1 MTSPTALVFAL
12 TTEIS
17 FVLDGGSANPDRRS
31 WWHSPP
37 AGTLHAE
44 TLRVE
49 PLPVALV
56 PAPRIAE
63 PAPIGHVGDFD
74 SAGWR
79 APAWTDGVPVHNEV
93 LRGGVDGIATL
104 GTGGV
109 ERVELTTVELE
120 VVHGADG
127 LVEEVLVLDAQGA
140 EGSIDLLIEH
150 AHAQLPGV
158 EGQRTRER
166 WIGSVFVLR
175 TSPSGLGC
183 FVDPID
189 GIECGEARR
198 LELRRDE

>member
-1 MTSPTALVFAL
+1 MTSPAALVFAL
-12 TTEIS
+12 TSEIA
-17 FVLDGGSANPDRRS
+17 FVLDGGSLDSDRRA

-49 PLPVALV
+49 PVRVAPV
-56 PAPRIAE
+56 PAPRVEE
-63 PAPIGHVGDFD
+63 PGTLGRVGDYD
-74 SAGWR
+74 AAGWR
-79 APAWTDGVPVHNEV
+79 APALSDGVPVHNEV

-127 LVEEVLVLDAQGA
+127 LVEEVIVVEARGAQA
-140 EGSIDLLIEH
+140 SIDLLVEH
-150 AHAQLPGV
+150 AHAQLPGADGRV
-158 EGQRTRER
+158 TRER
-166 WIGSVFVLR
+166 WIGSVYVLR

-183 FVDPID
+183 FVDPIE
-189 GIECGEARR
+189 GIECGEARH